1 VQPPPDE
8 ADQSDNLLQFN
19 LGSRRKSARGQAS
32 SAAAAAAD
40 ASASATTATSEATGA
55 DAAIATTEAAAPV
68 TTTSEESDS
77 RATLVPIVEEPRAA
91 AAAGGEAADKATEP
105 AKLDK
110 GKEKVGDAEADTA
123 HMETVEEN
131 EQEGN
136 EKQKPKPKKKQQQKQ
151 KEKVVDEDEDDEDYE
166 VEEDEDDDE
175 EEEEEEEKGNALAES
190 DDAGERAMTHDSDDA
205 PLEPQRD
212 TSVFEAIV
220 NAITLEAYFELVLKV
235 RRTTPTAADAHS
247 VVLTGTQCSHSRST
261 GLQIVGGAGAAH
273 GRGGNRQGPAHVQ
286 VHGEGPAGS
295 APLPLRRCG
304 VRPRRFRGG
313 VRGHSTHLSAQPAVH
328 PGLEFAQHRDH
339 QVPRASLEL
348 RRSQSHCD
356 PN

>member
-55 DAAIATTEAAAPV
+55 DTAIATTEAAAPV

-77 RATLVPIVEEPRAA
+77 RATLVPIVEEPRAAA

-131 EQEGN
+131 EEEGN

-151 KEKVVDEDEDDEDYE
+151 KVVDEDEDDEDYE
-166 VEEDEDDDE
+166 VEEDEDDDD
-175 EEEEEEEKGNALAES
+175 EEEEEEEKGNTLAES
-190 DDAGERAMTHDSDDA
+190 DDAGERAMNHDSDDA

-247 VVLTGTQCSHSRST
+247 VVLTGAQCSHSRST

-328 PGLEFAQHRDH
+328 PGLEFAQHHDH

-348 RRSQSHCD
+348 RRSQSH
-356 PN
+356 